1 MRKFLREGIE
11 TLMDRLKES
20 GSALNLQELN
30 EQDLVLVLKH
40 YWNENPLAMA
50 CSMFQS
56 VNNETDLPGMYCK
69 TDLATDACY
78 AERHKWRGYNLH
90 VFVEMAFATF
100 KIYLSGEADR
110 GRQSESNLHLRWRS
124 KLFQIARPIREK
136 FGIGPYNEL
145 PICRG

>member
-1 MRKFLREGIE
+1 
-11 TLMDRLKES
+11 
-20 GSALNLQELN
+20 
-30 EQDLVLVLKH
+30 
-40 YWNENPLAMA
+40 
-50 CSMFQS
+50 
-56 VNNETDLPGMYCK
+56 MYCK

-78 AERHKWRGYNLH
+78 AERHKWRGYDLH

-145 PICRG
+145 PIRRG